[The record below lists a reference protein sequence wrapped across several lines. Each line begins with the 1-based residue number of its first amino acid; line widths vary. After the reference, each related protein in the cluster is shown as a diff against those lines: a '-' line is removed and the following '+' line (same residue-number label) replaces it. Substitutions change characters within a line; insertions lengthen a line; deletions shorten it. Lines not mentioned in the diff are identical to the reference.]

1 MKKII
6 NIVGVS
12 ALLFTCVSCQ
22 DWLDMPSESKADSS
36 SVFETVGRA
45 EMVVVGAYP
54 NIHTQELGYQLL
66 EGTDEA
72 SSSETNS
79 KYNVSNY
86 DYTSTSSMLSSTY
99 TNMYKAIEYVNVCIK
114 NIPSMKV
121 AESEQ
126 KKLNSLLG
134 EALAIRAYAYWNIV
148 RFYGDV
154 PYTDI
159 PTSDLTTFSSSRVS
173 RDTIYDH
180 CVRDLQQAID
190 LLPWQSEGMVST
202 PERFTKN
209 SAYGILA
216 RVALYAAGYSLR
228 WDLSTV
234 PYNASTVRI
243 AQREDKARIHELYQI
258 AADACKAVIT
268 QKENGLLDN
277 YDEVFRDLC
286 TKQYNEETMLEYG
299 WYGANSS
306 DVRTG
311 YVNGI
316 PTNGSGGTFGKGGA
330 QMITMPT
337 FYFEFDEGD
346 QRRDVSICNYGLYTD
361 GTYQMNTYIGSGV
374 GKYRINWCKSRGT
387 SDSRRDINFP
397 LLRYSDVLLM
407 YAEAANENHDGPT
420 TEAKDALKQVR
431 KRAFAE
437 KDHAEKV
444 EAYVDAL
451 GTKEDFFNAIVQER
465 AWEFGGEKHRRYDL
479 ARWNLYGKTL
489 YNLYFD
495 WIELGKVAR
504 TKQYENTET
513 PFENPTYDAR
523 FDSYPA
529 VAYYKMVPADKT
541 LFPVCVAETMD
552 WYKEGNINSYDEAL
566 PAYPSQNPSGYSR
579 VDMCVQYCTQVK
591 NASPR
596 QWEPSARILH
606 SFYGYINAS
615 NAGAVN
621 PETDPVRYLVP
632 IPPDALSSHQ
642 GLLKNYYGY

>member
-1 MKKII
+1 MLVVA
-6 NIVGVS
+6 NG
-12 ALLFTCVSCQ
+12 
-22 DWLDMPSESKADSS
+22 
-36 SVFETVGRA
+36 TV
-45 EMVVVGAYP
+45 Y
-54 NIHTQELGYQLL
+54 L
-66 EGTDEA
+66 
-72 SSSETNS
+72 
-79 KYNVSNY
+79 
-86 DYTSTSSMLSSTY
+86 
-99 TNMYKAIEYVNVCIK
+99 
-114 NIPSMKV
+114 
-121 AESEQ
+121 
-126 KKLNSLLG
+126 
-134 EALAIRAYAYWNIV
+134 WNH
-148 RFYGDV
+148 R
-154 PYTDI
+154 
-159 PTSDLTTFSSSRVS
+159 
-173 RDTIYDH
+173 
-180 CVRDLQQAID
+180 
-190 LLPWQSEGMVST
+190 
-202 PERFTKN
+202 
-209 SAYGILA
+209 
-216 RVALYAAGYSLR
+216 
-228 WDLSTV
+228 
-234 PYNASTVRI
+234 
-243 AQREDKARIHELYQI
+243 
-258 AADACKAVIT
+258 
-268 QKENGLLDN
+268 
-277 YDEVFRDLC
+277 
-286 TKQYNEETMLEYG
+286 
-299 WYGANSS
+299 
-306 DVRTG
+306 
-311 YVNGI
+311 
-316 PTNGSGGTFGKGGA
+316 
-330 QMITMPT
+330 
-337 FYFEFDEGD
+337 
-346 QRRDVSICNYGLYTD
+346 
-361 GTYQMNTYIGSGV
+361 
-374 GKYRINWCKSRGT
+374 
-387 SDSRRDINFP
+387 
-397 LLRYSDVLLM
+397 
-407 YAEAANENHDGPT
+407 
-420 TEAKDALKQVR
+420 KDALKQVR

-552 WYKEGNINSYDEAL
+552 WYKEGDINSYDEAL

-596 QWEPSARILH
+596 RWEPSARILH